1 MNELLQ
7 GLWNSGP
14 EVAPRDVG
22 IRLAGS
28 LVGGFAVALVYR
40 LTRRDDGS
48 SHLPATLVLLAILIA
63 AVTQVIGNNAARAF
77 SLVGVLSIVRFR
89 TVVRDTRDTAF
100 VIFAVVV
107 GMAVGAGSMVVAV
120 ECLVAVTLASWLLG
134 TRGGLLGGVRP
145 EFDLI
150 LRSGLG
156 QEVEVIASDI
166 FKAQISSRET
176 IAVTT
181 AKQGTALEYTYRVRL
196 AVGRRPEDLIRSLNR
211 IEGIDNVE
219 LRGVEV

>member
-14 EVAPRDVG
+14 EIVPQDVG

-28 LVGGFAVALVYR
+28 LLGGFAVAFVYR

-48 SHLPATLVLLAILIA
+48 SHLPATLVLLTILIA

-107 GMAVGAGSMVVAV
+107 GMAVGAGSMVVAA
-120 ECLVAVTLASWLLG
+120 ECLVAVSAASWLLG
-134 TRGGLLGGVRP
+134 TRGATWGGARP

-150 LRSGLG
+150 LRSGIG
-156 QEVEVIASDI
+156 QDVEIIAGDI
-166 FKAQISSRET
+166 FRSHVGSRET

-196 AVGRRPEDLIRSLNR
+196 AAGRRPEDLIRALHAL
-211 IEGIDNVE
+211 EAIDNAE
-219 LRGVEV
+219 LRGVEL